1 MMGNCREK
9 NRASL
14 TGLAWTTQG
23 EAGVAEDVATE
34 VDRVAGGLL
43 GHVYVTPIHRMAPEQ
58 VAAEKSVLKRKLRA
72 FDSYF
77 LVRATFIVSAS
88 PRHCRTA

>member
-1 MMGNCREK
+1 
-9 NRASL
+9 
-14 TGLAWTTQG
+14 
-23 EAGVAEDVATE
+23 
-34 VDRVAGGLL
+34 
-43 GHVYVTPIHRMAPEQ
+43 MAPEQ

>member
-1 MMGNCREK
+1 M
-9 NRASL
+9 
-14 TGLAWTTQG
+14 TQG

-77 LVRATFIVSAS
+77 LVRTTFIGSAFS
-88 PRHCRTA
+88 RRSWA